1 MKKRFYDFHRKL
13 AVVLAIPLL
22 LWALSGILHPLMAN
36 WLKPTIARNFI
47 PPKPL
52 SIPSSAL
59 SPAEVF
65 ADLEALHQLKV
76 VSLQGRTAYLAIT
89 PDQALHYRWTS
100 GEPIP
105 QGPRHHAVELA
116 RNYLD
121 DKNSP
126 VEKVTIHEEFSST
139 YSVINRYLPAYR
151 VRLDRSDGMEV
162 VVDLRTGKLA
172 SYDNP
177 SKRLMLRLFSW
188 FHTWSF
194 LGAAQSP
201 FRIGVVA
208 LLVCGSLMVAISGMI
223 TALQIKKP
231 ASKKTSKS
239 RRFHRLLGLA
249 TSVIYLMFS
258 LSGLAHLL
266 LKLRNDDS
274 PQWVSQQQ
282 CKVTALSTIPT
293 VSDLSITGVSL
304 AIIDGEPYYRLSV
317 KGEQSSLSHY
327 IHATS
332 SEHRAEAEEEYV
344 RQLALEFS
352 GYREEDITA
361 MEPIY
366 QFRSDYGFIFKRL
379 PVWRVSFAGQR
390 YWQYTL
396 DAADSHLSMRSDT
409 PGLIEALTFINL
421 HKWHFL
427 DFAGRETR
435 DWATVVASSS
445 LVILFLS
452 GLSLAFIRLKKTRSR
467 RN

>member
-1 MKKRFYDFHRKL
+1 MKKRFHEFHRKFAIL
-13 AVVLAIPLL
+13 LAIPLL
-22 LWALSGILHPLMAN
+22 LWALSGILHPLIAN
-36 WLKPTIARNFI
+36 WLKPTIARSFI

-52 SIPSSAL
+52 SIPTSAL
-59 SPAEVF
+59 SPAKVF
-65 ADLEALHQLKV
+65 ADLKVIHQLKV
-76 VSLQGRTAYLAIT
+76 ISLQGRTAYLAIT
-89 PDQALHYRWTS
+89 PDQTLHYRWTN

-116 RNYLD
+116 RNYLND
-121 DKNSP
+121 ENSP
-126 VEKVTIHEEFSST
+126 VEEVTIHEEFSSS

-151 VRLDRSDGMEV
+151 VRLERADGMEV

-172 SYDNP
+172 SYDTP

-201 FRIGVVA
+201 LRIGVVA
-208 LLVCGSLMVAISGMI
+208 LLVCGSLMVAISGMS
-223 TALQIKKP
+223 TALQMKKTASGK
-231 ASKKTSKS
+231 ASKSK
-239 RRFHRLLGLA
+239 RFHRLLGLA
-249 TSVIYLMFS
+249 TGVIYLMFS

-274 PQWVSQQQ
+274 PQWISQQQ
-282 CKVTALSTIPT
+282 CEVTTLSTIPIA
-293 VSDLSITGVSL
+293 SDLSVTSTSL
-304 AIIDGEPYYRLSV
+304 AIIDGEPYYRLLA
-317 KGEQSSLSHY
+317 KGEQASHSHY

-332 SEHRAEAEEEYV
+332 SVHRAEAEEDYV

-352 GYREEDITA
+352 GYQEEDITA
-361 MEPIY
+361 MEPIH

-379 PVWRVSFAGQR
+379 PVWRVSFVGQR
-390 YWQYTL
+390 YWQYTV

-409 PGLIEALTFINL
+409 PSLIEALIFINL

-435 DWATVVASSS
+435 DWATVVAASS
-445 LVILFLS
+445 LALLFLS
-452 GLSLAFIRLKKTRSR
+452 GLWLTIIRLKKIPSR
-467 RN
+467 